1 MKNLKSNI
9 LFLASKSR
17 SRREL
22 LDFCRIPYKLVE
34 QNADE
39 SQHPDLKLLDLV
51 QYLAELKM
59 AHVILDQPKQVNNFS
74 NLPVSQKQFSDT
86 QISQEPVT
94 RPAPSLNSCSQIISQ
109 APIYCW
115 VLTADTL
122 GANSQSEIC
131 RKPVGL
137 ADAIQMLKSYRA
149 GAITATGYCIER
161 RRWNFNTNSWV
172 LDQRITGVASASY
185 TFNVPDSCL
194 ANYLD
199 AAFSG
204 ISYLDVSGAVEIERY
219 GVQYLG
225 DIQGS
230 YTAIVGL
237 PMYEVRDS
245 LAKLGFYDG
254 SIT

>member
-1 MKNLKSNI
+1 MHT

-22 LDFCRIPYKLVE
+22 LDFCRIPYQIVS
-34 QNADE
+34 QDADE

-59 AHVILDQPKQVNNFS
+59 AHVILDQPAQLNKQI
-74 NLPVSQKQFSDT
+74 LDT
-86 QISQEPVT
+86 QNFQDSALPTQELQLVT
-94 RPAPSLNSCSQIISQ
+94 Q

-122 GANSQSEIC
+122 GANSQGEIC
-131 RKPVGL
+131 RKPVDRT
-137 ADAIQMLKSYRA
+137 DAIQMLKSYRD
-149 GAITATGYCIER
+149 GAMTATGYCIDR
-161 RRWNFNTNSWV
+161 RRWNFNTNSWE

-185 TFNVPDSCL
+185 KFNVPDNCVD
-194 ANYLD
+194 NYLD

-245 LAKLGFYDG
+245 LAKLGFY
-254 SIT
+254 TN

>member
-1 MKNLKSNI
+1 MHT

-34 QNADE
+34 QSADE
-39 SQHPDLKLLDLV
+39 SQHPDLPLLELV

-59 AHVILDQPKQVNNFS
+59 AHVQ
-74 NLPVSQKQFSDT
+74 LPFFSQKLACPAVAQSA
-86 QISQEPVT
+86 QIG
-94 RPAPSLNSCSQIISQ
+94 
-109 APIYCW
+109 W

-122 GANSQSEIC
+122 GANSQGEIC
-131 RKPVGL
+131 RKPVDR
-137 ADAIQMLKSYRA
+137 ADAIRMLKSYRT
-149 GAITATGYCIER
+149 GATTATGYCLER
-161 RRWNFNTNSWV
+161 RRWNFNTNSWE

-185 TFNVPDSCL
+185 IFKVPDNCL
-194 ANYLD
+194 DNYLD

-237 PMYEVRDS
+237 PMYEVRES
-245 LAKLGFYDG
+245 LEQLGFFEL
-254 SIT
+254 TRV

>member
-1 MKNLKSNI
+1 MHT

-34 QNADE
+34 QSADE
-39 SQHPDLKLLDLV
+39 SQHPDLALLELV

-59 AHVILDQPKQVNNFS
+59 AHVILEQPSQAS
-74 NLPVSQKQFSDT
+74 NLSNLSTKLLQT
-86 QISQEPVT
+86 
-94 RPAPSLNSCSQIISQ
+94 LNTL
-109 APIYCW
+109 PIYCW

-122 GANSQSEIC
+122 GANSQGEIC
-131 RKPVGL
+131 RKPVDRL
-137 ADAIQMLKSYRA
+137 DAIRMLKSYRA
-149 GAITATGYCIER
+149 GAITATGYCVDR
-161 RRWNFNTNSWV
+161 RRWNFNTNNWDI
-172 LDQRITGVASASY
+172 DQRITGVASASY
-185 TFNVPDSCL
+185 AFNVPDSCL
-194 ANYLD
+194 DSYLD
-199 AAFSG
+199 QAFSG

-237 PMYEVRDS
+237 PMFEVRES
-245 LAKLGFYDG
+245 LAKLGFFD
-254 SIT
+254 

>member
-1 MKNLKSNI
+1 MHT

-22 LDFCRIPYKLVE
+22 LDFCRIPYQIVA
-34 QNADE
+34 QSADE
-39 SQHPDLKLLDLV
+39 SQHPDLPLLELV

-59 AHVILDQPKQVNNFS
+59 AHVLLPPFSEAQNAQVS
-74 NLPVSQKQFSDT
+74 
-86 QISQEPVT
+86 
-94 RPAPSLNSCSQIISQ
+94 
-109 APIYCW
+109 W

-122 GANSQSEIC
+122 GANAVGEIC
-131 RKPVGL
+131 RKPVDRL
-137 ADAIQMLKSYRA
+137 DAIRMLKSYRA
-149 GAITATGYCIER
+149 GATTATGYCIDR
-161 RRWNFNTNSWV
+161 RRWNFNNSSWE
-172 LDQRITGVASASY
+172 LEHRITGVASANY
-185 TFNVPDSCL
+185 TFNVPDTCL
-194 ANYLD
+194 DNYLD

-225 DIQGS
+225 NIQGS

-245 LAKLGFYDG
+245 LAKLGFM
-254 SIT
+254 

>member
-1 MKNLKSNI
+1 MHT

-22 LDFCRIPYKLVE
+22 LDFCRIPYKLVA
-34 QNADE
+34 QSADE

-59 AHVILDQPKQVNNFS
+59 AHVILDQPEQVTRFPDMQTQATPILNS
-74 NLPVSQKQFSDT
+74 RSQIVSQASA
-86 QISQEPVT
+86 EPE
-94 RPAPSLNSCSQIISQ
+94 R
-109 APIYCW
+109 PIYCW

-122 GANSQSEIC
+122 GANSQGEIC
-131 RKPVGL
+131 RKPVDR
-137 ADAIQMLKSYRA
+137 ADAIRMLKSYRV
-149 GAITATGYCIER
+149 GARTATGYCIDR
-161 RRWNFNTNSWV
+161 RRWNFNTNSWE

-219 GVQYLG
+219 GVQFLG

-237 PMYEVRDS
+237 PMYEVRES
-245 LAKLGFYDG
+245 LEKLGFYDG
-254 SIT
+254 